1 MKRNRIDRTRDRRN
15 ANNDRITDTTK
26 DTDLN
31 LNIKLR
37 TKMTAAAVAAIIL
50 LGASIM
56 NPAVTEGASVKLNA
70 QLQDGQIYINSK
82 DLIKALGGTGQYDTK
97 TGTFIYTA
105 KDEIPEVVEAVSPSV
120 VGIIGRPDSGAEGG
134 SSDRYNLTHGTGVI
148 IKSNGWI
155 VTNAH
160 VIDGLSNA
168 VVVTSDGKTYK
179 ITDSYSDPTS
189 DIALIKINAKSLKP
203 AKLASSSSNM
213 RVGETV
219 IAIGTPVSFSLRNS
233 ATVGV
238 VSGLNR
244 GVNASYRL
252 IQSDTAIN
260 PGNSGGPLVNLK
272 GEVIGINTMKYA
284 AVGVENTGFSIP
296 AETVHYV
303 INHYFKYGEVK
314 RASLGLTLEES
325 WSAIVGLPTD
335 DPLTVMSV
343 HTNEADKAKIQEGD
357 VLYSIDGV
365 RVTSVVDINELL
377 KKYLPGQKVKLLMQ
391 SDGDI
396 VTRYLVLTQGENS
409 VVSVEDEAWD
419 EVEQ

>member
-1 MKRNRIDRTRDRRN
+1 
-15 ANNDRITDTTK
+15 
-26 DTDLN
+26 
-31 LNIKLR
+31 
-37 TKMTAAAVAAIIL
+37 MTIL
-50 LGASIM
+50 MLGAGVI
-56 NPAVTEGASVKLNA
+56 NPAVIEGASVKLNA
-70 QLQDGQIYINSK
+70 KLQNDQIYINSK

-105 KDEIPEVVEAVSPSV
+105 KDDIPEVVEAVSPSV
-120 VGIIGRPDSGAEGG
+120 VGIIGRPDAGEEGA

-160 VIDGLSNA
+160 VIEGLSNA
-168 VVVTSDGKTYK
+168 VVVTSDGKSYK
-179 ITDSYSDPTS
+179 ITDSYSDRAS
-189 DIALIKINAKSLKP
+189 DLALIKINAKSLKP

-296 AETVHYV
+296 AETMHYV

-335 DPLTVMSV
+335 DPLTVTSV
-343 HTNEADKAKIQEGD
+343 DTNEADKAKIQEGD

-377 KKYLPGQKVKLLMQ
+377 KKYLPGQRVKLLMQ

-396 VTRYLVLTQGENS
+396 VTRYLVLTQGENT
-409 VVSVEDEAWD
+409 VFSVEDEAWD